1 MSDDMIHLTIDGI
14 PVEAPRGTTILQA
27 AEIVGIHIPRYCYHP
42 GLEIVGI
49 CRICQVEIEGNPK
62 PTIACYTQI
71 AEGQKVLTK
80 SPMVER
86 ARRSDLEFLLI
97 NHPIDCPICD
107 TSGECDLQNYY
118 MTDGKHKSRLRY
130 HKINRKKKKRIGQKV
145 VLDQERCILCSR
157 CVRFLKDVTG
167 THELG
172 FFGRG
177 VQSYID
183 IVEGRSLEGNLYAG
197 NVIDLC
203 PVGAL
208 TDDEFR
214 FKCRVWYLST
224 APSLCPHCA
233 NGCNIDVHFN
243 IERCWLNDGKR
254 IMRIKPR
261 HNPHVN
267 DYWMCDLGRYNY
279 DFAEAPSRIKRPLIL
294 PGGSPVEV
302 AWKDALG
309 VAAQWLREAGSA
321 KGASSIALI
330 PSPWLTN
337 EAAYIM
343 KKLFIDSVGVGAV
356 GFRKGEGEK
365 GGDGLLLRNDRNP
378 NRLGLELIGLDG
390 GEGGLPRPAPACP
403 GLRSGDSD
411 PGIPIQ
417 GLPRTAIRG
426 LPRDEVLRKA
436 AAGTYAALVYV
447 QDLPDRV
454 PPVDLIEAA
463 VKGAGRL
470 IVLASN
476 ESDLTKRAGLVLP
489 ISPWSED
496 HGTWVNWRGRLQWL
510 TPALPPTGYAR
521 IASEALALLAERMGY
536 SLGDGK
542 PRSTFEILVHEVPE
556 FRGISWDDLK
566 GFGVPLAG
574 YSGTKREDDTKRAG

>member
-1 MSDDMIHLTIDGI
+1 MNADMVHLTIDGI
-14 PVEAPRGTTILQA
+14 PVAAPRGTTILQA
-27 AEIVGIHIPRYCYHP
+27 AEMIGIHIPRYCYHP

-49 CRICQVEIEGNPK
+49 CRICQVELEGNPK
-62 PTIACYTQI
+62 PMIACYTRVE
-71 AEGQKVLTK
+71 EGQKVLTN
-80 SPMVER
+80 SPLTER

-130 HKINRKKKKRIGQKV
+130 PKINRKKKTRIGQKV

-157 CVRFLKDVTG
+157 CVRFLKDVAG

-177 VQSYID
+177 VRSYID
-183 IVEGRSLEGNLYAG
+183 IVEGRTLEGNLYAG

-208 TDDEFR
+208 TDDDFR

-224 APSLCPHCA
+224 APSICPHCA

-243 IERCWLNDGKR
+243 LERCWLNDGKR

-261 HNPHVN
+261 ANPYVN
-267 DYWMCDLGRYNY
+267 GHWMCDLGRYNY
-279 DFAEAPSRIKRPLIL
+279 DFAEEPTRIRRPLL
-294 PGGSPVEV
+294 ARDGEQVEV
-302 AWKDALG
+302 TWEEALA
-309 VAAQWLREAGSA
+309 VAAQWLGEAGKA
-321 KGASSIALI
+321 GAGAPSVALV

-337 EAAYIM
+337 EAAYLA
-343 KKLFIDSVGVGAV
+343 KKLFLDAMRVKAV
-356 GFRKGEGEK
+356 GFVKGEGEK

-378 NRLGLELIGLDG
+378 NRLGLELIGLHG
-390 GEGGLPRPAPACP
+390 REGGLPRRDI
-403 GLRSGDSD
+403 LR
-411 PGIPIQ
+411 Q
-417 GLPRTAIRG
+417 
-426 LPRDEVLRKA
+426 A
-436 AAGTYAALVYV
+436 AEGKFNVLVYV
-447 QDLPDRV
+447 QDLAERV
-454 PPVDLIEAA
+454 PEESTIGALAA
-463 VKGAGRL
+463 GVRHL
-470 IVLASN
+470 VVLASN
-476 ESDLTKRAGLVLP
+476 ESALTRKAGVVLP

-510 TPALPPTGYAR
+510 TPALPPLGYSR
-521 IASEALALLAERMGY
+521 IASEAFALLGARMGE

-542 PRSTFEILVHEVPE
+542 PRPVFERLVREVPP
-556 FRGISWDDLK
+556 FAGISWDDLK
-566 GFGVPLAG
+566 HFGAPLSG
-574 YSGTKREDDTKRAG
+574 YEDVRWTGRTGS